1 LDSKTGKEVVLA
13 LRDLSNREGATVVVV
28 THDPTVA
35 SMVTRVFEKRD
46 GMIINERVNDKALSN

>member
-1 LDSKTGKEVVLA
+1 MA